1 MRREVTMTV
10 TAVQPDLGPKIDDD
24 LLGEAIRVSGASF
37 PNEAINAALR
47 VYVEAKREMRRKA
60 REELRRMSDEGAF
73 NYEALDEVDG

>member
-1 MRREVTMTV
+1 M
-10 TAVQPDLGPKIDDD
+10 
-24 LLGEAIRVSGASF
+24 SGASF